1 MTQPAMVKTCKT
13 YSIPDLT
20 PEVFEAQLNVLFTI
34 TSESAPD
41 LSLQAE
47 LIRVTVAP
55 VPEWRRRWAEA
66 NPGTRAQGFSLLFRS
81 VANQL
86 PGPGLQTLS
95 CPDFEAGGLYI
106 SPVTLLDGSVPRD
119 AIVLE
124 ALFN

>member
-1 MTQPAMVKTCKT
+1 MATTYTT

-20 PEVFEAQLNVLFTI
+20 PELFQAQLHVLFTI
-34 TSESAPD
+34 ASESAPG

-47 LIRVTVAP
+47 LIRVTVLP

-66 NPGTRAQGFSLLFRS
+66 NPGKRAQGFSLLFRS

-86 PGPGLQTLS
+86 PGPGLQTLR
-95 CPDFEAGGLYI
+95 CADFEAGGLYI
-106 SPVTLLDGSVPRD
+106 SPVTLLDGSIPRD
-119 AIVLE
+119 VIVLE

>member
-1 MTQPAMVKTCKT
+1 MTQPAMVTT

-20 PEVFEAQLNVLFTI
+20 PELFQAQLHVQFTI
-34 TSESAPD
+34 ASESVPD

-66 NPGTRAQGFSLLFRS
+66 NPGKRAQGFSLLFRS

-86 PGPGLQTLS
+86 PGPGLQTLR

-106 SPVTLLDGSVPRD
+106 SPVTVLDGSIPRD

>member
-20 PEVFEAQLNVLFTI
+20 PELFQAQLNRLFSI
-34 TSESAPD
+34 TSESVPGF
-41 LSLQAE
+41 SLQAE

-55 VPEWRRRWAEA
+55 VPEWRQRWAEA
-66 NPGTRAQGFSLLFRS
+66 NPGKRAQGFSLLFRS

-86 PGPGLQTLS
+86 PGPGLQTLR
-95 CPDFEAGGLYI
+95 CADFEAGGLYI
-106 SPVTLLDGSVPRD
+106 SAVTVLDGSIPRD
-119 AIVLE
+119 AIMLE

>member
-1 MTQPAMVKTCKT
+1 MVRT
-13 YSIPDLT
+13 YSIPELT
-20 PEVFEAQLNVLFTI
+20 PELFQAQLNGLFTI
-34 TSESAPD
+34 TGESVPAY
-41 LSLQAE
+41 SLQAE

-55 VPEWRRRWAEA
+55 VPEWRQRWAEA
-66 NPGTRAQGFSLLFRS
+66 NPGTRAQSFSLLFRS

-86 PGPGLQTLS
+86 PGPGLQTLC

-106 SPVTLLDGSVPRD
+106 SPVTLLDGSIPRD

>member
-1 MTQPAMVKTCKT
+1 MTQPAMLTT

-20 PEVFEAQLNVLFTI
+20 PELFQAQLHVLFTI
-34 TSESAPD
+34 TSESAPGF
-41 LSLQAE
+41 SLQAE

-66 NPGTRAQGFSLLFRS
+66 NPGKRAQGFSLLFRS
-81 VANQL
+81 VANQI
-86 PGPGLQTLS
+86 PGPGLQTLR

-106 SPVTLLDGSVPRD
+106 SPVTLLDGSIPREV
-119 AIVLE
+119 IVLE

>member
-1 MTQPAMVKTCKT
+1 MTQPAMLTT
-13 YSIPDLT
+13 YSIQDLT
-20 PEVFEAQLNVLFTI
+20 PELFQAQLHVLFTM
-34 TSESAPD
+34 TSESAPE

-55 VPEWRRRWAEA
+55 VPEWRKRWAEA
-66 NPGTRAQGFSLLFRS
+66 DPGKRAQGFSLLFRS

-86 PGPGLQTLS
+86 PGPGLQTLR
-95 CPDFEAGGLYI
+95 CPGFEAGGLYI
-106 SPVTLLDGSVPRD
+106 SPVTVLDGSIPRD